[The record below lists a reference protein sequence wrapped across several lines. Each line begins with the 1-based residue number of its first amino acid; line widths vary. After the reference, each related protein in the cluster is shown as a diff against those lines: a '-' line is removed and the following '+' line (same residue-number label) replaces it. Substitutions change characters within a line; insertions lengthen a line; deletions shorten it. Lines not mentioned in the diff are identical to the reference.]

1 MSETAALEDLLLLL
15 IVALVPAILYLS
27 WVRGTER
34 YQTQS
39 WGTLLS
45 LFFYGALFAT
55 FVAAILELV
64 ILDVGSAVSQKF
76 PAPEFTF
83 LNPNS
88 SLSEFFL
95 VLIVAPFIEEGLKAS
110 GVVRQSDGLRL
121 ISDGLVFG
129 AAVGLGF
136 GFFETFLYGVGEWV
150 TGGLVAG
157 IALIVVRSLSSVL
170 LHGSTTSMFGYGYA
184 EYRLNGRTGYAG
196 AYYLLAVAMHA
207 GFNLLASLG
216 AIVAILGFSSG
227 LASDASV
234 LGLLLA
240 FVYAFAA
247 IEHARTVI
255 TRTDTPGALGPPE
268 RFRPKP
274 VRSAQYARPP
284 ARRQNP

>member
-1 MSETAALEDLLLLL
+1 MSETAALQDLLLLL
-15 IVALVPAILYLS
+15 IVALVPAIIYLA

-45 LFFYGALFAT
+45 LFAYGALFAT
-55 FVAAILELV
+55 FVAAILELF
-64 ILDVGSAVSQKF
+64 ILDAGSAILEKF

-83 LNPNS
+83 LNPSS

-110 GVVRQSDGLRL
+110 GVVRRGDGLRL
-121 ISDGLVFG
+121 VSDGLVFG

-136 GFFETFLYGVGEWV
+136 GFFETFLYGVGEWL
-150 TGGLVAG
+150 TGGLEAG
-157 IALIVVRSLSSVL
+157 IALIIVRSLSSVL

-184 EYRLNGRTGYAG
+184 ESRLNRRGGYAG
-196 AYYLLAVAMHA
+196 AYYLLAVSMHA
-207 GFNLLASLG
+207 FFNVLASLG
-216 AIVAILGFSSG
+216 AIVTILGFSSA
-227 LASDASV
+227 LADDASL

-240 FVYAFAA
+240 FVYAFGA
-247 IEHARTVI
+247 IEYARAVI
-255 TRTDTPGALGPPE
+255 NRTDAPGALGPPD

-274 VRSAQYARPP
+274 VRAAQYDRPP
-284 ARRQNP
+284 RRPGR

>member
-1 MSETAALEDLLLLL
+1 MSGFGALEDLLLLL
-15 IVALVPAILYLS
+15 IVALIPAIVYLA

-34 YQTQS
+34 YQMQS

-55 FVAAILELV
+55 IVAAFLELFV
-64 ILDVGSAVSQKF
+64 LDAGGAIAQKF

-95 VLIVAPFIEEGLKAS
+95 ILIVAPFIEEALKAS
-110 GVVRQSDGLRL
+110 GVVRQGDQLRL
-121 ISDGLVFG
+121 VSDGLVFG

-184 EYRLNGRTGYAG
+184 ESRLHRRGGYAG
-196 AYYLLAVAMHA
+196 AYYLLAVTMHA
-207 GFNLLASLG
+207 AFNVLASLG
-216 AIVAILGFSSG
+216 AIVALFGVSNG
-227 LASDASV
+227 LADDASL

-240 FVYAFAA
+240 FVYAFSA
-247 IEHARTVI
+247 IEYARGVI
-255 TRTDTPGALGPPE
+255 NRTDTPGALGPPE

-274 VRSAQYARPP
+274 ARVAQYARPP